1 MIDLFENTFWYSFY
15 AFFNTIER
23 TCAALLYMLKCVL
36 GVQKV
41 HLEAMTYYCV
51 VLLVGLAMMMD
62 LLLVGRVAIKKA
74 SPRKQK

>member
-1 MIDLFENTFWYSFY
+1 M
-15 AFFNTIER
+15 
-23 TCAALLYMLKCVL
+23 YMLKYVL

-51 VLLVGLAMMMD
+51 VLLVGLAMMME

>member
-1 MIDLFENTFWYSFY
+1 MTCLKIHFGILFMHFFY
-15 AFFNTIER
+15 AIER
-23 TCAALLYMLKCVL
+23 TCAALLYMLKYVL
-36 GVQKV
+36 VVQKV

>member
-1 MIDLFENTFWYSFY
+1 MHFFY
-15 AFFNTIER
+15 AIER
-23 TCAALLYMLKCVL
+23 PCEALLYMLKYVL